1 MDISINISLDGV
13 PDNANLQQ
21 ITEQLRTIVESI
33 TQQPTR
39 AYVHDRHAP
48 GRYDR
53 LTLLKSLNRNIGVT
67 GDNVGF
73 DDNSDRITI
82 MRE

>member
-1 MDISINISLDGV
+1 MDISIHITLNDI
-13 PDNANLQQ
+13 PDDMDMERVA
-21 ITEQLRTIVESI
+21 EQLRTVAEGI
-33 TQQPTR
+33 TQQRTR
-39 AYVHDRHAP
+39 AFVHDRHAP

-67 GDNVGF
+67 GDTTGF